1 MAANFL
7 NDILDYKRSLL
18 KQKKAFYAV
27 LKVKIKD
34 QKLSQPSLFKK
45 AISKP
50 GPINLIAEIKKAS
63 PSRGMICPHFDVLR
77 IAEVYARSGAAA
89 ISVLTEDKFFLGKP
103 GYLKTLSKNSRL
115 PLLAKDFIIDE
126 VQIIESF
133 YLGASAVLLIVAI
146 LNDDQLKR
154 LLKVASGL
162 GLDALVEIHNA
173 EELTRALNAGA
184 DMIGVNNRDLRTFEV
199 DLRTSEKLIP
209 KIPKGKVIVS
219 ESGLKSHN
227 EIVLLKDLGVHAVLI
242 GETFLESPDIEGK
255 IKEVMQ
261 GMEK

>member
-7 NDILDYKRSLL
+7 NGILDYKRSLL
-18 KQKKAFYAV
+18 KQKKAFYAA

-89 ISVLTEDKFFLGKP
+89 LSVLTEDKFFLGKP
-103 GYLKTLSKNSRL
+103 GYLKTLSKNSQL
-115 PLLAKDFIIDE
+115 PLLTKDFIIDE
-126 VQIIESF
+126 VQIIEAF

-146 LNDDQLKR
+146 LNDDQLKC
-154 LLKVASGL
+154 LLKVVSGL
-162 GLDALVEIHNA
+162 GLDALVEVHNA

-219 ESGLKSHN
+219 ESGLKSHD
-227 EIVLLKDLGVHAVLI
+227 EIVLLKDLGAHAVLI
-242 GETFLESPDIEGK
+242 GETFLEAPDMAGK
-255 IKEVMQ
+255 IKEIMQ
-261 GMEK
+261 GS